1 MGKVIFVVDSLEE
14 AEEIR
19 TAFDGYQYKLVIWD
33 FDQHLRNEI
42 KYNDKLPSE
51 VAEAYED
58 LREKLRE
65 FLNDYNVNIEQL
77 T

>member
-1 MGKVIFVVDSLEE
+1 MGKVIFEFDSLEE
-14 AEEIR
+14 AEDIR
-19 TAFDGYQYKLVIWD
+19 TSLDGYKYKLVLWD

-51 VAEAYED
+51 IAEAYED

-65 FLNDYNVNIEQL
+65 FLNDYNVNIE
-77 T
+77 